1 MMEQD
6 ATKKRGSISQR
17 FQLTIIFITVMYILD
32 WVNSLVVYLLN
43 ITIVYLSVQLID
55 VFSSLI
61 FITSLVELFCAL
73 LFFLIS

>member
-1 MMEQD
+1 
-6 ATKKRGSISQR
+6 
-17 FQLTIIFITVMYILD
+17 MYILD

-61 FITSLVELFCAL
+61 FITSLVEPFCAL